1 MRNFLIGFIAAV
13 LMMAANAKP
22 MPAPRNVDA
31 EIAESKALAI
41 AHDMP
46 RANIPSAP
54 RIYTRVG
61 VVYGLEYSEGVVI
74 VQTDDGELW
83 EFINGETTED
93 WMLDDG
99 CLLTFADTGIPGY
112 MYDDEIWDFR
122 YWNPEDR

>member
-1 MRNFLIGFIAAV
+1 MRNFIIGFIAAV
-13 LMMAANAKP
+13 LVLTAKNAKL
-22 MPAPRNVDA
+22 APRNIDA
-31 EIAESKALAI
+31 EIAESKARAI
-41 AHDMP
+41 THDMP

-61 VVYGLEYSEGVVI
+61 VVCGLEFSKGVVI

-99 CLLTFADTGIPGY
+99 VLLTFADTGVEGW
-112 MYDDEIWDFR
+112 MYDDEIWGYR
-122 YWNPEDR
+122 YWNPEGR

>member
-1 MRNFLIGFIAAV
+1 MRNILIAFIAAV
-13 LMMAANAKP
+13 LMLAAKNA

-31 EIAESKALAI
+31 EVAESRARAI

-61 VVYGLEYSEGVVI
+61 VVYGLEYAEGVVI

-83 EFINGETTED
+83 EFYNGETTED

-99 CLLTFADTGIPGY
+99 VLLTFADTGVEGWI
-112 MYDDEIWDFR
+112 YDDEIWDFR
-122 YWNPEDR
+122 YWNPEGR